1 MSRPASPTST
11 VPGLLDD
18 EEVWNAYR
26 QAVHRSFLQ
35 AGGDASHRVERDYRI
50 AGRLVRLSS
59 ASGRVL
65 DTMGAALAHL
75 RLETR
80 VEPEL
85 TVCLWDSASPS
96 VPARPPAPW
105 RWWAEHGAGG
115 ATAPVRRDRHGE
127 LTAPHSAQ
135 LHTAVRLWPPTLR
148 ILDPRRA
155 LAFYWTDDI
164 ARIPDYEQ
172 SAPLREILAW
182 WSSARGHQIVHAAAV
197 GTEDR
202 GVLLAGKGGS
212 GKSTVALACLGS
224 ALKYAGDDC
233 CLLEDGDIP
242 RVASLYSSAK
252 LKTMREV
259 ARFPGLESAVH
270 NTGCGA
276 DEKPFMLL
284 QRHRPECLTS
294 GFPVRAL
301 LIPQVT
307 GAASPRLEP
316 VSTAAGLAALVPS
329 TLRLFPG
336 HEREATRRMARFVAR
351 VPSYRLEVGPDLRR
365 IPDTILEL
373 LARS

>member
-1 MSRPASPTST
+1 MSRPASPMSPA
-11 VPGLLDD
+11 PGFLDD
-18 EEVWNAYR
+18 AEVWGAYR

-35 AGGDASHRVERDYRI
+35 AAGDASHRLERDYRI
-50 AGRLVRLSS
+50 AGHAVRLSS
-59 ASGRVL
+59 ASVRVL

-85 TVCLWDSASPS
+85 TVCLWDSAGPDAPS
-96 VPARPPAPW
+96 RPPAPW
-105 RWWAEHGAGG
+105 RWLEEHGADG
-115 ATAPVRRDRHGE
+115 ATAPLRFDRHGE
-127 LTAPHSAQ
+127 LAAPHSAQ
-135 LHTAVRLWPPTLR
+135 LHTAFRLWPHTLR

-233 CLLEDGDIP
+233 CLLEGGDTP

-270 NTGCGA
+270 NRVRRA
-276 DEKPFMLL
+276 HEKPFMLL
-284 QRHRPECLTS
+284 HGHRPECLSS
-294 GFPVRAL
+294 GFPLRAL

-316 VSTAAGLAALVPS
+316 VSIAAGLAALVPS

-336 HEREATRRMARFVAR
+336 DEREATGRMASFVAR